1 LLASLVGKRDPEGR
15 GRRQERN
22 RGAALAG
29 KSTLHRLES
38 GVVGKGAADRY
49 RRFGIDKESV
59 DRFFVD
65 AFLESKGSTVP
76 ERIILDLDATDDPL
90 HGRQEG
96 RFFHGYYD
104 CYCYLPLYIFCGEQL
119 LCARLRRAN
128 IDASAGS
135 LEEVER
141 IVEQIR
147 GRWPEVEIWLRGD
160 SGFTR
165 EALMQWCEQHE
176 VEYVFGMARNSRLE
190 RGLEPALRRA
200 EKLCKRSAPPQRVFE
215 EMNYQTRT
223 TWSRL
228 RRVVGKAEVLPRGPN
243 PRFVVTS
250 LPSDRFDGKTLYEE
264 IYCARGEME
273 NRIKEQQLCL
283 FATRTSAHHMQVNQV
298 RLWLSSVAYML
309 LEAFRRIALAGSSM
323 ARARCDTIR
332 TKLLKIGARVTVS
345 VRRIKVALASSYP
358 YQSVF
363 AHAYDQLA
371 RAGP

>member
-1 LLASLVGKRDPEGR
+1 
-15 GRRQERN
+15 
-22 RGAALAG
+22 
-29 KSTLHRLES
+29 
-38 GVVGKGAADRY
+38 
-49 RRFGIDKESV
+49 
-59 DRFFVD
+59 
-65 AFLESKGSTVP
+65 
-76 ERIILDLDATDDPL
+76 
-90 HGRQEG
+90 
-96 RFFHGYYD
+96 
-104 CYCYLPLYIFCGEQL
+104 
-119 LCARLRRAN
+119 
-128 IDASAGS
+128 
-135 LEEVER
+135 
-141 IVEQIR
+141 
-147 GRWPEVEIWLRGD
+147 
-160 SGFTR
+160 
-165 EALMQWCEQHE
+165 
-176 VEYVFGMARNSRLE
+176 
-190 RGLEPALRRA
+190 
-200 EKLCKRSAPPQRVFE
+200 
-215 EMNYQTRT
+215 
-223 TWSRL
+223 
-228 RRVVGKAEVLPRGPN
+228 VGKAEVLPRGPN